1 MTRVPISE
9 RVWASP
15 REFAKLL
22 NCSERTVLRQI
33 ENGELKAYRLSPR
46 VIRIN
51 LAEVLD
57 G

>member
-1 MTRVPISE
+1 MATTPTSE
-9 RVWASP
+9 RGWASP
-15 REFAKLL
+15 KEFAKLL

-51 LAEVLD
+51 LAEVLHA
-57 G
+57 